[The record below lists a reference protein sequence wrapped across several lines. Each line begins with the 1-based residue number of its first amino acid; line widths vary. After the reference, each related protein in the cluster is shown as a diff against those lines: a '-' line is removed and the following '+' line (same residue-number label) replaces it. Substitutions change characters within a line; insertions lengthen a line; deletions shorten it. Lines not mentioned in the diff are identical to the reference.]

1 MDEKQKLQR
10 PMVTVATVEKCKN
23 LKFLGYFL
31 NATGA
36 TLELVPEVRGVR

>member
-1 MDEKQKLQR
+1 
-10 PMVTVATVEKCKN
+10 MVNAATVEKCKN

-36 TLELVPEVRGVR
+36 KRRT